1 MERRG
6 PLGDDTQDTE
16 PMAHSSGD
24 STVTRRLFVAAL
36 PDEGVRDELV
46 AVQNMTLPHLDHAR
60 PTSRGNLHLT
70 LAFLGELDRER
81 EARTLEAMRRAA
93 ENVRTEEFAVEL
105 GPVGCFQK
113 RRGSILWQGLREDGT
128 EGREHEGSRDGM
140 RRLAELRAT
149 LGMQLLEGGAI
160 PEPLPPFVPHM
171 TLARGCRLRKEER
184 EAGMDAF
191 LAQANEQLV
200 ARSLSAGR
208 PGAAKMHVGA
218 MSLMWS
224 HHPDGGALTYT
235 EVARVSL

>member
-1 MERRG
+1 
-6 PLGDDTQDTE
+6 
-16 PMAHSSGD
+16 MAHSSGD
-24 STVTRRLFVAAL
+24 SAVTRRLFVAAL

-46 AVQNMTLPHLDHAR
+46 AVQNMALPHFDHAR

-93 ENVRTEEFAVEL
+93 ENAKTGEFAVEL

-113 RRGSILWQGLREDGT
+113 RRGSILWQGLREDGA

-149 LGMQLLEGGAI
+149 LGMRLLESGAI
-160 PEPLPPFVPHM
+160 DEPLHRFSPHM

-191 LAQANEQLV
+191 LAQMNERL
-200 ARSLSAGR
+200 ATRSLRAGR
-208 PGAAKMHVGA
+208 PGTTKMRAGA

-224 HHPDGGALTYT
+224 HHPDGGALVYT

>member
-1 MERRG
+1 
-6 PLGDDTQDTE
+6 
-16 PMAHSSGD
+16 MA
-24 STVTRRLFVAAL
+24 LL

-46 AVQNMTLPHLDHAR
+46 GVQQMVLPHLDHAR
-60 PTSRGNLHLT
+60 ATSLGNLHLT

-81 EARTLEAMRRAA
+81 EKRALQAMRRAA
-93 ENVRTEEFAVEL
+93 EDARTGELCLEL
-105 GPVGCFQK
+105 GPIGCFQK
-113 RRGSILWQGLREDGT
+113 RRGSILWQGLREDGA
-128 EGREHEGSRDGM
+128 EGREHEGSRDGT

-149 LGMQLLEGGAI
+149 LGMRLLECGAI
-160 PEPLPPFVPHM
+160 TEPLPTFVPHM

-191 LAQANEQLV
+191 LAQTNERLAAREV
-200 ARSLSAGR
+200 ATARS
-208 PGAAKMHVGA
+208 GAARMRVGA

>member
-1 MERRG
+1 
-6 PLGDDTQDTE
+6 
-16 PMAHSSGD
+16 MA
-24 STVTRRLFVAAL
+24 LL

-46 AVQNMTLPHLDHAR
+46 GVQQMVLPHLDHAR
-60 PTSRGNLHLT
+60 VTSRGNLHLT

-81 EARTLEAMRRAA
+81 EKRALQAMRRAA
-93 ENVRTEEFAVEL
+93 EGARTGEFAVEL

-113 RRGSILWQGLREDGT
+113 RRGSILWQGLREDGA
-128 EGREHEGSRDGM
+128 EGREHVGSRNGT

-149 LGMQLLEGGAI
+149 LGMRLLECGAI
-160 PEPLPPFVPHM
+160 TEPLPTFVPHM

-191 LAQANEQLV
+191 LAQANEQLA
-200 ARSLSAGR
+200 ARSLRAGR
-208 PGAAKMHVGA
+208 PWATKMRVGA

-235 EVARVSL
+235 ELARVSL

>member
-93 ENVRTEEFAVEL
+93 ENAKTGEFAVEL

>member
-1 MERRG
+1 
-6 PLGDDTQDTE
+6 
-16 PMAHSSGD
+16 MA
-24 STVTRRLFVAAL
+24 LL

-46 AVQNMTLPHLDHAR
+46 GVQQMVLPHLDHAR
-60 PTSRGNLHLT
+60 ATSRGNLHLT

-81 EARTLEAMRRAA
+81 EKRALQAMRRAA
-93 ENVRTEEFAVEL
+93 EDARTGVFAVEL

-113 RRGSILWQGLREDGT
+113 RRGSILWQGLREDGA
-128 EGREHEGSRDGM
+128 EGREHEGSRDGT

-149 LGMQLLEGGAI
+149 LGMRLLECGAI
-160 PEPLPPFVPHM
+160 TEPLPTFVPHM
-171 TLARGCRLRKEER
+171 TLARGCRLRKEGREEER

-191 LAQANEQLV
+191 LAQANEQLAAREV
-200 ARSLSAGR
+200 ATARS
-208 PGAAKMHVGA
+208 GAARMRVDA